1 MMVGFRFQSPSENN
15 KGTTSTPE
23 NGLAKP
29 KDHKGPPTRGLI
41 YMDHIQV
48 VLRIGLNRI
57 GLSFRRDGTDR
68 IMDVMCRS

>member
-29 KDHKGPPTRGLI
+29 KGHKGPPTRGLI
-41 YMDHIQV
+41 YMDCIR
-48 VLRIGLNRI
+48 VLLRMG
-57 GLSFRRDGTDR
+57 
-68 IMDVMCRS
+68 